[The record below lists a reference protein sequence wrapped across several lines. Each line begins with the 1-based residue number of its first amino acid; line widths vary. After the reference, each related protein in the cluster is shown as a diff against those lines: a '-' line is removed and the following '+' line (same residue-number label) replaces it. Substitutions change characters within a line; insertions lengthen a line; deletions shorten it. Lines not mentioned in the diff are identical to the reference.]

1 MVPGSVTKFRG
12 VVLERPSPERPGRSR
27 PRAGAKALKYVLAA
41 MQEGH
46 TVSVR
51 TRYDDHGAEI
61 MDADIHWSE

>member
-12 VVLERPSPERPGRSR
+12 VVLERPSPERTGRSR
-27 PRAGAKALKYVLAA
+27 PRAGAKALSYVLDA

-51 TRYDDHGAEI
+51 TRYEGACEI